1 MLPAYSNPLAVP
13 FSPRFSGRNFVLVS
27 VICIDVVSG
36 AAAEPMLSPSR
47 FFGVLACF
55 ALVSCEASSKPHS
68 TPPLSAVNPSA
79 IVIGF
84 VGGYVRHDDKV
95 HTEVQL
101 TDRLREEY
109 SPNVFV
115 QTFENHRGEDA
126 YQTVL
131 RLLDADHDGRL
142 SAAEKQ
148 NAHIII
154 FGHSWG
160 ASEAV
165 ELARRLQSAN
175 IPVLLTI
182 QVDSVS
188 KRGENDALIPANVEQ
203 AVNFYQL
210 DGLLHGQSQI
220 RAANPSRTRILG
232 NFRSDYKSKPLTC
245 GQYPW
250 YDRTFMK
257 PHIQIE
263 CDPAVW
269 NQVESLIRS
278 NLSLEARA
286 PAASAAASSASP
298 PQ

>member
-1 MLPAYSNPLAVP
+1 MLPS
-13 FSPRFSGRNFVLVS
+13 FRVLFL
-27 VICIDVVSG
+27 IFTLFFVSG
-36 AAAEPMLSPSR
+36 GASSQPHAAPAFASTASSSASAAAPAS
-47 FFGVLACF
+47 
-55 ALVSCEASSKPHS
+55 VSTA
-68 TPPLSAVNPSA
+68 PPV

-84 VGGYVRHDDKV
+84 VGGFVHHDDRV

-101 TDRLREEY
+101 VDRLREEY
-109 SPNVFV
+109 ASGVFGEM
-115 QTFENHRGEDA
+115 FENHHGKA
-126 YQTVL
+126 ALKTVL
-131 RLLDADHDGRL
+131 HLLDANRDGTL
-142 SAAEKQ
+142 TSQEKQ
-148 NAHIII
+148 NARIII

-160 ASEAV
+160 ASETV
-165 ELARRLQSAN
+165 ELARELGKEG

-188 KRGENDALIPANVEQ
+188 KLGENDSVIPANVAQ

-210 DGLLHGQSQI
+210 DGFLHGQSRI
-220 RAANPSRTRILG
+220 RAANPERTRILG

-250 YDRTFMK
+250 WDRVFMK

-278 NLSLEARA
+278 NLSLEARIP
-286 PAASAAASSASP
+286 PANETNSSDSP
-298 PQ
+298 FNNK